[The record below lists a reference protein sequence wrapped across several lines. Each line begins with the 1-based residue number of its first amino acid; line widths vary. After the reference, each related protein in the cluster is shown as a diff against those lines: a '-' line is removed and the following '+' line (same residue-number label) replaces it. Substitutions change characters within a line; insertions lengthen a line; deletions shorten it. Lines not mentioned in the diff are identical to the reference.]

1 MRARDMRGVTAG
13 IGRTRAARTV
23 ANPFVHATLALA
35 CVALWTSAK
44 GFASYD
50 TYVAQLVCIY
60 AIAVLGLNIPG
71 GFGGALSLGQGASFA
86 LGAYTTA
93 ILASKE
99 AWPFWAT
106 LPLSIV
112 AGLLFGLALGA
123 PAGRLGVIGL
133 AMVSLGSG
141 LVLTDLILDL
151 DSLTGGAAGLP
162 NVLPLG
168 SFGSD
173 GLSGIA
179 TAEWLVTALVLG
191 SAYVAYLLHWHY
203 RMSAR
208 GRALMAIR
216 DNDLGA
222 ATIAVSP
229 YRERVLAFGVGSA
242 FGALAGGLFAY
253 QSLYVT
259 PESLTVNLSIL
270 LLAMMV
276 LGGAAS
282 RLGPVLGAV
291 ILGILPLSL
300 DQWPHVNVLVYGAL
314 LILIPLV
321 RPRGILARSA
331 VAVQVEP
338 VPEVPAQMQGSPPA
352 ADTVLHASGLTRS
365 FGGVQAVAGVDIAV
379 AAGEVLA
386 VIGPNGSG
394 KTTLLNLLSGFYRP
408 DAGRVLL
415 AGEDV
420 TGVPVSR
427 AARLGIARSFQ
438 TPKVFPDLSLSEHML
453 LAREHVVDGASQE
466 RRDVARAAAAELLAA
481 AGLDLARPGVAGREA
496 RALSHGQV
504 RFLEVAMAIER
515 APRLLLLDEPAAGL
529 SAEEIATLERVV
541 ARVAGRLGIAVVVVE
556 HHLDLVRRLADTVV
570 VLDLGRVL
578 WSGDPA
584 ELERSDV
591 VRDAYLG
598 IGA

>member
-1 MRARDMRGVTAG
+1 MRARDIRD
-13 IGRTRAARTV
+13 TRAARTL

-35 CVALWTSAK
+35 CLAAWTSVQ

-106 LPLSIV
+106 LPLSLLV
-112 AGLLFGLALGA
+112 GLAFGLALGA

-141 LVLTDLILDL
+141 LVLTDLIVGLDG
-151 DSLTGGAAGLP
+151 LTGGAAGLP
-162 NVLPLG
+162 NVLALG

-173 GLSGIA
+173 GLGGLA

-191 SAYVAYLLHWHY
+191 SAYVVYLLHWRY

-208 GRALMAIR
+208 GRALMAVR

-222 ATIAVSP
+222 PTIGVSP

-259 PESLTVNLSIL
+259 PESLTANLSIL

-282 RLGPVLGAV
+282 RLGPVVGAT

-314 LILIPLV
+314 LILIPLL
-321 RPRGILARSA
+321 RPRGILARTA
-331 VAVQVEP
+331 VAVYVERPSAAGRAPALDPASTGP
-338 VPEVPAQMQGSPPA
+338 VLRAC
-352 ADTVLHASGLTRS
+352 GLTRS
-365 FGGVQAVAGVDIAV
+365 FGGVKAVDGVDLEV
-379 AAGEVLA
+379 GAGEVVA

-408 DAGRVLL
+408 DAGSVAL
-415 AGEDV
+415 GGDDV

-427 AARLGIARSFQ
+427 AARLGISRTFQ
-438 TPKVFPDLSLSEHML
+438 TPKVFGDLSVSEHML
-453 LAREHVVDGASQE
+453 LAHEHVVAGASPE
-466 RRDVARAAAAELLAA
+466 RREVARAAAAELLAA

-496 RALSHGQV
+496 RTLSHGQV
-504 RFLEVAMAIER
+504 RFLEAAMAIER

-529 SAEEIATLERVV
+529 SADEIATLERVV
-541 ARVAGRLGIAVVVVE
+541 SHVAERLGIAVIVVE
-556 HHLDLVRRLADTVV
+556 HHLGLVRRLAGTVV

-578 WSGDPA
+578 WRGDPA
-584 ELERSDV
+584 QLERSDV